1 MTKMTIMGVSLDC
14 PITSSNI
21 AASKHQV
28 LVVLD
33 TECWIR
39 LTTVQVSSK
48 LGERKSCEDHM
59 IRRGTPNVI
68 TYFILTD

>member
-33 TECWIR
+33 AEFIQ
-39 LTTVQVSSK
+39 LSTVQVSSK
-48 LGERKSCEDHM
+48 LGERKSCEGHM